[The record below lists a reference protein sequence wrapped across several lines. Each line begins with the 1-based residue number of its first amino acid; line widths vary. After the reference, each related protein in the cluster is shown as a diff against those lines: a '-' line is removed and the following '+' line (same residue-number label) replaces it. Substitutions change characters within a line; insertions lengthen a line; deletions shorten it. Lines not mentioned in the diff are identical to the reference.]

1 MAACLTEESPEEA
14 LPGQYIPDPVDRLAL
29 ERFGIAHLAPLQR
42 FVIAN
47 IIEAE
52 SFDDER
58 SDREESIMRQL
69 VLFPTGFG
77 KSVCFQL
84 PALMLK
90 GLTVVLYPLLALM
103 NDQKRRLE
111 EFGVPCALFR
121 GGLSPE
127 EWERQKQALV
137 SGAARIVIANPEIL
151 ASQKL
156 RALLSR
162 FSISHLVIDEAHC
175 IAEWGETF
183 RPAYRTVGEAADF
196 LSPRI
201 VSAFT
206 ATAGPA
212 IVDSIAQNL
221 FHAHPFRLVNSEAD
235 RPNLRYM
242 VIHALSPSRA
252 LRQLLTLC
260 PRPAIVFERSR
271 PGTRN
276 LAEQLMHGGF
286 PETRFYHAGLSRA
299 ERNALEAWFQA
310 SNDGVLVS
318 TNAYG
323 MGVDKKNIRTVIH
336 TGLPD
341 SAEAYIQEAG
351 RGGRD
356 GKPALAIFIHGL
368 GMSSESAG
376 LPDTPL
382 ALRRQRFAPYPLIS
396 GCRREFLLAQ
406 LGEEAT
412 PACGTCDNCALPIE
426 SYTFSYMLKCAE
438 GFSEA
443 LSFFSAN
450 RRRLELEESIT
461 YLGSA
466 GRGNC
471 LRGGVLAHWT
481 EIEREELVKALLKLG
496 IIKIISKGPWKNAV
510 DVPEAYAPKSA

>member
-1 MAACLTEESPEEA
+1 MVPDKADEPA
-14 LPGQYIPDPVDRLAL
+14 GKDIPQDPVDRLAQ

-47 IIEAE
+47 ILEAE
-52 SFDDER
+52 EP
-58 SDREESIMRQL
+58 DREEPDREDCTMRQI

-111 EFGVPCALFR
+111 ESGLSCVLFR
-121 GGLSPE
+121 GELSQD
-127 EWERQKQALV
+127 EWERQRQALA
-137 SGAARIVIANPEIL
+137 SGSARIVIANPEIL

-162 FSISHLVIDEAHC
+162 FPISHLVIDEAHC

-183 RPAYRTVGEAADF
+183 RPAYRAVGEIAD
-196 LSPRI
+196 LLAPRI

-212 IVDSIAQNL
+212 IIDSIAQHL
-221 FHAHPFRLVNSEAD
+221 FQGNPFRLVNSEAD

-242 VIHALSPSRA
+242 VVHALSPARA
-252 LRQLLTLC
+252 LRQLLTVC
-260 PRPAIVFERSR
+260 PKPAIVFERSR
-271 PGTRN
+271 PGTRYI
-276 LAEQLMHGGF
+276 AEQLRNAGF

-299 ERNALEAWFQA
+299 ERNALEAWFQS
-310 SNDGVLVS
+310 SNDGVLAS

-356 GKPALAIFIHGL
+356 GKPALAIFIHDL
-368 GMSSESAG
+368 GNPLDSEKPES
-376 LPDTPL
+376 PTTTPL
-382 ALRRQRFAPYPLIS
+382 AIRRERFAPYPLIE
-396 GCRREFLLAQ
+396 GCRREFLLKQ
-406 LGEEAT
+406 MGEEAT
-412 PACGTCDNCALPIE
+412 PACGTCDNCALPGA
-426 SYTFSYMLKCAE
+426 SSTLSDMLKRSE

-450 RRRLELEESIT
+450 RRRLQIEQCIK
-461 YLGSA
+461 YLGPA
-466 GRGNC
+466 GRGLC
-471 LRGGVLAHWT
+471 PRGGVLAHWT
-481 EIEREELVKALLKLG
+481 EIERKELVQALLKLG
-496 IIKIISKGPWKNAV
+496 IISTIRKGPWKNAI
-510 DVPEAYAPKSA
+510 DVHIP